1 MLFHHILEFLGEPSV
16 TSGCYVCEMRGVC
29 LEIDM
34 AILGKGGVCV
44 CVYVKGGRGDIN
56 EELFTR
62 SPKQMCVHLWGR
74 G

>member
-1 MLFHHILEFLGEPSV
+1 MCESLFV
-16 TSGCYVCEMRGVC
+16 TGVC
-29 LEIDM
+29 LQTDM

-44 CVYVKGGRGDIN
+44 CVCVKWGEGGGGGGGKLTRKY
-56 EELFTR
+56 TR

>member
-1 MLFHHILEFLGEPSV
+1 M
-16 TSGCYVCEMRGVC
+16 CEMRGVC